1 MLRILEVPQEFL
13 PAMPIQYP
21 PHQGNNPMIEHR
33 CFDYFMA
40 NMNEIETD
48 YIYLPIQWTAF
59 HLLNGYGQNVEPLVK
74 YYQGVIEKF
83 PNEKFFTIVQYDGGT
98 LVALDNCKVF
108 ASSGSFNSPIGKNS
122 FYEPIPLLCDP
133 HSYEPKEDKKYK
145 VVFCGR
151 RTHDLRELMFNKF
164 SDLDGYK
171 MYDNST
177 MAISGDQVEIF
188 KDLITDSIF
197 GLCPRGYGPA
207 SFRMYETMQMGC
219 IPIYVS
225 DEFWLPFSD
234 LIDWERAALLITPE
248 KILDIPK
255 LVDELI
261 ASGKWVDML
270 EYGKRCYEEHL
281 SWSGTIKTIRRVVEN
296 TR

>member
-1 MLRILEVPQEFL
+1 MLRILEVPNSFL

-40 NMNEIETD
+40 NYSKIKSD

-59 HLLNGYGQNVEPLVK
+59 HLLNGYGQVVEPLVD
-74 YYQGVIEKF
+74 YYRNVIQQY
-83 PNEKFFTIVQYDGGT
+83 PNEKFFTVVQYDGGT
-98 LVALDNCKVF
+98 LVGLDNCTVF
-108 ASSGSFNSPIGKNS
+108 ASSGSFNSSIGNNS
-122 FYEPIPLLCDP
+122 EYLPIPLLCDP
-133 HSYEPKEDKKYK
+133 HDYTLKETKKYK

-151 RTHDLRELMFNKF
+151 RTHDLREVMFNQF
-164 SDLDGYK
+164 SSIDGYK

-188 KDLITDSIF
+188 RGLITDSIF

-225 DEFWLPFSD
+225 DEFWLPFED
-234 LIDWERAALLITPE
+234 LIDWKKAALLITPE
-248 KILDIPK
+248 KVLQIPQ
-255 LVDELI
+255 LVDDLI
-261 ASGKWVDML
+261 ESGEWKDML
-270 EYGKRCYEEHL
+270 EYGQECYRKYL
-281 SWSGTIKTIRRVVEN
+281 SWDGTIKTIRGIIEN
-296 TR
+296 K